1 MPSNTAKI
9 ASSQGADEALDR
21 MVKAANEGFNGGKVT
36 KHELTSWIITY
47 FEESCLQKNL
57 EKIRQEFFDEVTY
70 LESIVQQMKRA
81 RKNGETAP
89 DLAPLISKLS
99 SDSKKPVARSA
110 KRHPKAVPNEEKVI
124 DGM

>member
-1 MPSNTAKI
+1 MSNIAKI
-9 ASSQGADEALDR
+9 TAAQGADEALDR

-36 KHELTSWIITY
+36 KHELTSWIINY
-47 FEESCLQKNL
+47 FEESCFTKCL

-99 SDSKKPVARSA
+99 PETRKPVARGA
-110 KRHPKAVPNEEKVI
+110 KRQSETLSNDEKAV